1 LLIALDGASATA
13 TGLTDVGFVAVQGRT
28 FRLPRDQF
36 FIPEGGHYDGTGDG
50 TTFALPNLSNA
61 RGGSRVQ
68 YVPAT
73 VAAAPDAA
81 ASTLSP
87 PTNFGLESGTA
98 ELLIQQDG
106 TVVTRVKATWT
117 ASVDERVLAYE
128 IQFKRATDVNWS
140 TAPTVFGLGNTTQ
153 WIVGVADGMLFDF
166 RIRSAGAVRQV
177 SDWLTIEDY
186 FVIGKSEKPSNVG
199 TISFTDPH
207 LSWPAVTDNDLDGYI
222 VRYHPGVNTD
232 WASATPAHVAGF
244 ITENRFDTGD
254 IVGGVTTM
262 LVKSVDTSANES
274 TSVSSL
280 QVDLRPKTPTSFSIS
295 RQPDGTREFT
305 WTTTTPP
312 ADLDGLRIRYFLGT
326 TADWSVMTPLHT
338 GVLKASPFETNQLA
352 AGIYTFAGKNVDRA
366 GNESANAIFITT
378 VTIGDPRIQGVIED
392 YKEEPFWT
400 ETKTDCHVDVVTGW
414 LVADGLATWAD
425 LPATWSGWTQWNYN
439 PKSPI
444 IYEREIDI
452 GIKIK
457 FIPLITVES
466 DGAQVI
472 EEQHS
477 DDGIAWSAWATTGAL
492 IDAQYIRIRVTLT
505 GSYPI
510 FKTMRVIL
518 STSTI
523 SEIVEDQDSAS
534 LLGAYRIGAGDIRV
548 PITQVYNLIKKV
560 DITLQSVGAGW
571 TWELIDKDMTVGPR
585 IKIYNASNALADAVF
600 DATVTGV

>member
-1 LLIALDGASATA
+1 
-13 TGLTDVGFVAVQGRT
+13 
-28 FRLPRDQF
+28 
-36 FIPEGGHYDGTGDG
+36 
-50 TTFALPNLSNA
+50 
-61 RGGSRVQ
+61 
-68 YVPAT
+68 
-73 VAAAPDAA
+73 
-81 ASTLSP
+81 
-87 PTNFGLESGTA
+87 
-98 ELLIQQDG
+98 
-106 TVVTRVKATWT
+106 
-117 ASVDERVLAYE
+117 
-128 IQFKRATDVNWS
+128 
-140 TAPTVFGLGNTTQ
+140 
-153 WIVGVADGMLFDF
+153 
-166 RIRSAGAVRQV
+166 
-177 SDWLTIEDY
+177 
-186 FVIGKSEKPSNVG
+186 
-199 TISFTDPH
+199 
-207 LSWPAVTDNDLDGYI
+207 
-222 VRYHPGVNTD
+222 
-232 WASATPAHVAGF
+232 
-244 ITENRFDTGD
+244 
-254 IVGGVTTM
+254 
-262 LVKSVDTSANES
+262 
-274 TSVSSL
+274 
-280 QVDLRPKTPTSFSIS
+280 
-295 RQPDGTREFT
+295 
-305 WTTTTPP
+305 
-312 ADLDGLRIRYFLGT
+312 
-326 TADWSVMTPLHT
+326 
-338 GVLKASPFETNQLA
+338 
-352 AGIYTFAGKNVDRA
+352 
-366 GNESANAIFITT
+366 

-425 LPATWSGWTQWNYN
+425 LPATWAGWTQWNYN

-523 SEIVEDQDSAS
+523 SEIVEDQNSAS
-534 LLGAYRIGAGDIRV
+534 LLGAYRIGVGDIRV

-560 DITLQSVGAGW
+560 DVSLQSVGAGW

-585 IKIYNASNALADAVF
+585 IRFYNASNALADAVF